1 MSEPR
6 RSNPAEPRRRSNSAE
21 PSERGRPAQVSGG
34 GARLHRRTSRPDP
47 RNPAAAGAVIVA
59 AIVLCGAAGLGLGA
73 LAGVPVPFALVGLFA
88 GLALGFALVYSRFK
102 DI

>member
-6 RSNPAEPRRRSNSAE
+6 R
-21 PSERGRPAQVSGG
+21 
-34 GARLHRRTSRPDP
+34 PDP
-47 RNPAAAGAVIVA
+47 KGAGVTLVA
-59 AIVLCGAAGLGLGA
+59 TAILCGATGLGLGA
-73 LAGVPVPFALVGLFA
+73 LVGLPVPFALVGLFA